1 MFVLILDLWLR
12 GHAFGP
18 AIRARTGL
26 DLYLATS
33 AESEPLDCDEAIY
46 GHIGGRISR
55 GAVMYRDLTENKPPG
70 GYWLYAL
77 AVAIGGEEELTVRLL
92 PVPFV
97 LATTVLVGLVARRLR
112 GDAAG
117 LIAAF
122 LFALLSTDPFLYGES
137 ANMEHMVNLF
147 AFGSLALMV
156 AAWGRTGRGLLVAAG
171 VSVAAAFLV
180 KQTAALHGPVF
191 ALALLLRRQVPAA
204 EGPVDRPLRAR
215 SLDVA
220 ALALGFVL
228 ATGLAVGAVVAQG
241 AGGQAYDDIVRYGG
255 ALAAETPPPPGAPP
269 LWLRWITGNADPRGV
284 LPWPFGSTD
293 YLVWWGTGTWPVWLA
308 AVATLP
314 WLLVAR
320 GTDGPRRLV
329 AVWTLSAWVQ
339 VALPRL
345 FWQHYDLL
353 PVPGIA
359 VVVAVFLVDQ
369 VALTRPRKTRGVF
382 HGLVVTALIAA
393 IGWTV
398 RLQVVEY
405 VLVPPEDLV
414 RDRGGRQWV
423 VDRALGRE
431 LRRRAVVW
439 DRPTLFVWGW
449 QGPLYFYSGL
459 DGVTPQVFVD
469 DFLKSFAG
477 TDHPLVRPRIERT
490 MRDLRARPP
499 SLVFTGYPPF
509 PALKAFLNERYIPSR
524 IAPGLWVEQSRY
536 GAFESF
542 GMQ

>member
-1 MFVLILDLWLR
+1 
-12 GHAFGP
+12 
-18 AIRARTGL
+18 
-26 DLYLATS
+26 
-33 AESEPLDCDEAIY
+33 
-46 GHIGGRISR
+46 
-55 GAVMYRDLTENKPPG
+55 
-70 GYWLYAL
+70 
-77 AVAIGGEEELTVRLL
+77 VAIGGEDERTVRLL
-92 PVPFV
+92 PVPLV

-117 LIAAF
+117 LIAAT

-147 AFGSLALMV
+147 AFGSLALVV
-156 AAWGRTGRGLLVAAG
+156 AAWNRTGRVLLVAAG
-171 VSVAAAFLV
+171 ASVGAAFLV

-204 EGPVDRPLRAR
+204 EGTVDRPLRSR
-215 SLDVA
+215 LLDVA

-228 ATGLAVGAVVAQG
+228 ATGLAVLAVAAQG
-241 AGGQAYDDIVRYGG
+241 AAGQAYDDIVRYGG
-255 ALAAETPPPPGAPP
+255 ALAAETPSPPGAPP
-269 LWLRWITGNADPRGV
+269 FWLRWITGNADPRGI

-308 AVATLP
+308 AVAALA
-314 WLLVAR
+314 WLLLAR

-329 AVWTLSAWVQ
+329 AFWTLSAWVQ

-345 FWQHYDLL
+345 FWQHYYLL

-369 VALTRPRKTRGVF
+369 VALTRLRGVRRLV
-382 HGLVVTALIAA
+382 HGLVAVAVIAA
-393 IGWTV
+393 IAWTV

-405 VLVPPEDLV
+405 LLVPPQDLV
-414 RDRGGRQWV
+414 RDRGGRQWI

-431 LRRRAVVW
+431 LRRRSVVF
-439 DRPTLFVWGW
+439 DHPTLFVWGW

-469 DFLKSFAG
+469 DFLRSFAG

-509 PALKAFLNERYIPSR
+509 PALRAFLDERYIPSR
-524 IAPGLWVEQSRY
+524 IAPGLWVEQGRH
-536 GAFESF
+536 GAFENF
-542 GMQ
+542 VAQ